1 MTPPAAFVDQL
12 ADGAV
17 FARELGFI
25 QDVDMLAAL
34 AASGVITASE
44 HEAFYTRL
52 AEMCRPVYQWRK
64 LSVLTG

>member
-1 MTPPAAFVDQL
+1 MNPPAAFVDQL
-12 ADGAV
+12 ADSAV

-25 QDVDMLAAL
+25 RDADTLACL

-44 HEAFYTRL
+44 HKAFYTRL
-52 AEMCRPVYQWRK
+52 AKMCRPVYQRRK